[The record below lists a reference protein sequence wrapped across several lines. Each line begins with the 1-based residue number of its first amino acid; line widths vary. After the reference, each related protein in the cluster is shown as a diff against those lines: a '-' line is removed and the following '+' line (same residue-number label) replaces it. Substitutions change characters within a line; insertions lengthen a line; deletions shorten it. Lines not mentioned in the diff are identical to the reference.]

1 MKEIQTIG
9 VVGAG
14 AMGRGIAQ
22 IAAQAGLRVRLY
34 DTSAEAVAS
43 AREALRQT
51 WDKLAQKG
59 KLGAADAQAALER
72 VVAAGALS
80 DMADCQLVVEAIVER
95 LDVKRDLF
103 AALEGVV
110 AEDCILASN
119 TSSLSITAIA
129 AACKRPQ
136 RVAGYHFFNP
146 VALMKV
152 VEVIDG
158 LRSAPEVG
166 DALAELA
173 RRMGHTPVRAKDM
186 PGFIVNH
193 AGRGMNTEGLRVAQ
207 EAVASFAQVDAIMR
221 EQAGFRMGPFE
232 LLDLT
237 ALDVSHPVME
247 SIYRQFYDEARFR
260 PSPITAVRLAGGLIG
275 RKAGEGFYTYVDG
288 QKQVPAETPAP
299 APPTLKIWVSPKHPE
314 GYARATALL
323 EKLGAPL
330 ISGSTPAAD
339 ALIIVTP
346 YGEDVSTAVSA
357 QGLDPARSVGLDT
370 LYALDGAKRQPDA
383 VAGHAAAMAR
393 RGPCRAGCRR
403 VPVTVIQDSPGFVAQ
418 RIVATIVNIACDI
431 AQQQIATPE
440 DIDRAVTL
448 AWLSDGPAGAGRR
461 AGHDAHPGSAQEHR
475 ARHRRPALSSQ
486 PVAATPRATG
496 HVAAGAG
503 GGDGQRIGPRA
514 QARVDATRRL
524 HRARAGRTS
533 ALSRLTPMAS
543 GACPRK
549 SMVSPIFASEA
560 V

>member
-34 DTSAEAVAS
+34 DTSADAVAA
-43 AREALRQT
+43 ARESLQQT
-51 WDKLAQKG
+51 WEKLAQKG
-59 KLGAADAQAALER
+59 KMSAADAQAALER
-72 VVAAGALS
+72 VESATALT
-80 DMADCQLVVEAIVER
+80 DMSNCQLVVEAIVER

-207 EAVASFAQVDAIMR
+207 EAVATFAQVDAVMR

-247 SIYRQFYDEARFR
+247 SIYRQFFDEPRFR
-260 PSPITAVRLAGGLIG
+260 PSPITTVRLAGGLIG
-275 RKAGEGFYTYVDG
+275 RKAGEGFYVYADG
-288 QKQVPAETPAP
+288 QKQVPAEPPVPALP
-299 APPTLKIWVSPKHPE
+299 EKLKVWVSPKHAE
-314 GYARATALL
+314 GYARAAALV
-323 EKLGAPL
+323 EKLGATL
-330 ISGSTPAAD
+330 VTGSAPDAD
-339 ALIIVTP
+339 ALILVTP
-346 YGEDVSTAVSA
+346 FGEDVSTTVSA
-357 QGLDPARSVGLDT
+357 QGLNAARTVGLDT
-370 LYALDGAKRQPDA
+370 LYAFDTAKRRTIMVSPATEAKWRDA
-383 VAGHAAAMAR
+383 AHALLAAD
-393 RGPCRAGCRR
+393 G
-403 VPVTVIQDSPGFVAQ
+403 VPVTVIEDSPGFIAQ
-418 RIVATIVNIACDI
+418 RIVATIVNIASDI
-431 AQQQIATPE
+431 AQQQIATPK
-440 DIDRAVTL
+440 DIDLAVTL
-448 AWLSDGPAGAGRR
+448 GLGYPVGPLALGDKLGADRILEILKSMQRVTGDPRYRPSLWLQRR
-461 AGHDAHPGSAQEHR
+461 VQLGMS
-475 ARHRRPALSSQ
+475 L
-486 PVAATPRATG
+486 TK
-496 HVAAGAG
+496 AAGE
-503 GGDGQRIGPRA
+503 Q
-514 QARVDATRRL
+514 
-524 HRARAGRTS
+524 
-533 ALSRLTPMAS
+533 
-543 GACPRK
+543 
-549 SMVSPIFASEA
+549 
-560 V
+560 

>member
-1 MKEIQTIG
+1 MTDIQTIG

-34 DTSAEAVAS
+34 DTSADAIAA
-43 AREALRQT
+43 ARESLRQT
-51 WDKLAQKG
+51 WEKLAQKG
-59 KLGAADAQAALER
+59 KLTAADAQAALER
-72 VVAAGALS
+72 VESATALT
-80 DMADCQLVVEAIVER
+80 DMSGCQLVVEAIVER

-110 AEDCILASN
+110 SEDCILASN

-158 LRSAPEVG
+158 LRSDPEVG
-166 DALAELA
+166 DTLAALA

-207 EAVASFAQVDAIMR
+207 EAVASFAQVDAVMR

-247 SIYRQFYDEARFR
+247 SIYRQFFDEPRFR
-260 PSPITAVRLAGGLIG
+260 PSPITTVRLAGGLIG
-275 RKAGEGFYTYVDG
+275 RKAGEGFYVYADG
-288 QKQVPAETPAP
+288 QKQGPAEAPVPALPAD
-299 APPTLKIWVSPKHPE
+299 LKVWISPRHAE
-314 GYARATALL
+314 GYARASALI
-323 EKLGAPL
+323 EKLGATVVTGASPD
-330 ISGSTPAAD
+330 AD

-357 QGLDPARSVGLDT
+357 QGLNAARTVGLDT
-370 LYALDGAKRQPDA
+370 LYAFDGAKRRTIMASPATEARWRDA
-383 VAGHAAAMAR
+383 AYALLAAD
-393 RGPCRAGCRR
+393 G
-403 VPVTVIQDSPGFVAQ
+403 VPVTVIEDSPGFIAQ
-418 RIVATIVNIACDI
+418 RIVATIVNIASDI

-440 DIDRAVTL
+440 DIDLAVTL
-448 AWLSDGPAGAGRR
+448 GLGYPVGPLALGDKLGA
-461 AGHDAHPGSAQEHR
+461 D
-475 ARHRRPALSSQ
+475 
-486 PVAATPRATG
+486 
-496 HVAAGAG
+496 
-503 GGDGQRIGPRA
+503 RI
-514 QARVDATRRL
+514 L
-524 HRARAGRTS
+524 EI
-533 ALSRLTPMAS
+533 L
-543 GACPRK
+543 K
-549 SMVSPIFASEA
+549 SMQRVTGDPRYRPSLWLQRRVQLGMSLVKSSAD
-560 V
+560 